1 MQNTLLVTSRGRVP
15 AALPRRAHA
24 ADTELAPSDAAL
36 RALTDFS
43 DDWPITADVDR
54 SIDDALADMIRFG
67 VRALLVTQSCY
78 ESRRPEIAGL
88 ITSYDIQGERPL
100 QFLQASNQR
109 RHSDICVGHIMT
121 PWDELPLLDYESLR
135 SLSVAGVHELLLG
148 AGLTHLLVVEMNGN
162 GPALV
167 RGLLSRSEL
176 ERRLRSAGTSGG
188 V

>member
-1 MQNTLLVTSRGRVP
+1 M
-15 AALPRRAHA
+15 
-24 ADTELAPSDAAL
+24 
-36 RALTDFS
+36 
-43 DDWPITADVDR
+43 
-54 SIDDALADMIRFG
+54 
-67 VRALLVTQSCY
+67 
-78 ESRRPEIAGL
+78 PEIAGL

>member
-1 MQNTLLVTSRGRVP
+1 VQNMLLVTSRGRIP

-24 ADTELAPSDAAL
+24 ADTELAPGDAAL
-36 RALTDFS
+36 RALTDFC

-67 VRALLVTQSCY
+67 VRALLVTRSCY
-78 ESRRPEIAGL
+78 ESRMPEIAGL
-88 ITSYDIQGERPL
+88 ITSYDIQGERPI

-109 RHSDICVGHIMT
+109 RHSEICVGHVMT

-135 SLSVAGVHELLLG
+135 SLSVAGVHELLLS
-148 AGLTHLLVVEMNGN
+148 AGLTHLLVVELNGN
-162 GPALV
+162 EPALV

-176 ERRLRSAGTSGG
+176 ERRLRSAGTPGG